1 MIPLKTNTDG
11 VSRLF
16 SYVKIAVCIKFRA
29 KYLTNVKN
37 KYIL

>member
-1 MIPLKTNTDG
+1 MIPLKTNADG

-16 SYVKIAVCIKFRA
+16 SYVKTAVYIKFKA
-29 KYLTNVKN
+29 KYLTNAKN